1 MGLFS
6 GLFDP
11 FLSSRRA
18 VVEPV
23 AEKVHKDFRIVVEGI
38 PVELAELCR
47 EFEGGGQGWWGVAA
61 QIPAFKSH
69 TYAYAGKRDL
79 TVSLLQMALP
89 EVRRCAVYALPDD
102 RVLAVAQLPP
112 QVSVE
117 AFSNVLCEQLRPAY
131 AEGETMTRRYDLRQP
146 QGEFWKICS
155 EIQASLVEQE
165 KVRAMQHQFNVQAMT
180 EFSLTEA
187 QKAKRRE
194 RPELN
199 TLIIEDDPSTAALLV
214 HLIGR
219 NSHVVSAI
227 DAVTAVKEYRQMVPD
242 LVFLDIGLPDLN
254 GLELLKKLVG
264 GDTSACVVMLT
275 AQAYRQ
281 NLDKATRWG
290 AQGFI
295 AKPFRRERLA
305 YYLKLAERLKT
316 ERRTMEGVRHA

>member
-11 FLSSRRA
+11 FLSSRKRA
-18 VVEPV
+18 VEPV
-23 AEKVHKDFRIVVEGI
+23 AVRTVKDFRIVVGRI
-38 PVELAELCR
+38 PAELAELCR
-47 EFEGGGQGWWGVAA
+47 KFENGGQGWWGVVG

-69 TYAYAGKRDL
+69 PYAYARKRDL

-89 EVRRCAVYALPDD
+89 EVQCCAVYALPDD
-102 RVLAVAQLPP
+102 RVLAVAKLPP
-112 QVSVE
+112 EVSVE
-117 AFSNVLCEQLRPAY
+117 AFSEVVCEQLRPAH
-131 AEGETMTRRYDLRQP
+131 AMGQAVTRHYDLSQP
-146 QGEFWKICS
+146 HGEFWKTCR
-155 EIQASLVEQE
+155 EIKASLVEQE
-165 KVRAMQHQFNVQAMT
+165 NVQAMQQQFNVQAMT

-194 RPELN
+194 RTDLSM
-199 TLIIEDDPSTAALLV
+199 LIVEDDPSTAALLV

-219 NSHVVSAI
+219 NAQAVSAA
-227 DAVTAVKEYRQMVPD
+227 DAVSAVRKYRQVVPD
-242 LVFLDIGLPDLN
+242 LVFLDIGLPDMN

-264 GDTSACVVMLT
+264 GDNGACVVMLT

-281 NLDKATRWG
+281 NLDKAARWG

-305 YYLKLAERLKT
+305 YYLKLAERLKA
-316 ERRTMEGVRHA
+316 ERRAMEGVRHA